1 MDVLGMVAPTG
12 LIQDM
17 SVSLAAAKSGS
28 ETGVAMLSKA
38 LDTQDSM
45 GASMVRMMEQSVN
58 PALGGNF
65 DMSV

>member
-1 MDVLGMVAPTG
+1 MDALGMVAPTG